1 MELVCPLE
9 YDFVQEEKESDHNR
23 GGSKDKDA
31 AKHFHG
37 TVIRVFWWY
46 TGVRDIHIDLVGL
59 SVPVTKGGIN
69 LLALGGVIRQRPQVF
84 VTKIYH
90 MPARFIYGRS

>member
-9 YDFVQEEKESDHNR
+9 NHFVQEEKERDHNR
-23 GGSKDKDA
+23 ARSKDKQA
-31 AKHFHG
+31 SKHLHG
-37 TVIRVFWWY
+37 AVIRIFWWY
-46 TGVRDIHIDLVGL
+46 TGVRDIHIGLVGL

-69 LLALGGVIRQRPQVF
+69 LLALGGVIRQRAKVF

-90 MPARFIYGRS
+90 MTARFIC